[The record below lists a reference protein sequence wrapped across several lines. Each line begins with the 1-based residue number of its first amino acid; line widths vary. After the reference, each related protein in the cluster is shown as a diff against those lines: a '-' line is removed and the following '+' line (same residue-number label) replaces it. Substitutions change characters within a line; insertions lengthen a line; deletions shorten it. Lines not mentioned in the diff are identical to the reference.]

1 MFSFNRT
8 AGRGPPVRRSARRVR
23 RKFAAV
29 VVWLLR
35 TFGPAADAAGQSAPI
50 FLAGRAALA
59 AVTAFFLALA
69 FGPRAISWLRGRFR
83 EPVKSASATLD
94 GLHAGKTG
102 TPTMGGL
109 FTVAAVLLSG
119 LVWADAANPLVRA
132 AAFVLL
138 SFATL
143 GAADDWVKLKTA
155 RRGLSASEKLA
166 AQFGLAGVAGGLL
179 QSALL
184 AGDATTGFVLPA
196 AGWEVPLGLLFVP
209 WAALATVAGSNA
221 VNLTD
226 GLDGLAAGCAVV
238 AAAATAGLCYLGGH
252 AVWAQH
258 LSVPHVRGAGEL
270 SVLAAALAGASL
282 GFLWFNAHPAQVF
295 MGDTG
300 ALSAGA
306 LLAFCAVAVRQ
317 EVVFL
322 LVAGVFAAEAGS
334 VILQVGCFRLT
345 GRKPILCSPLHNHF
359 VFRGDPETRIV
370 ARFWIGSAVCAATA
384 AATLTL

>member
-1 MFSFNRT
+1 M
-8 AGRGPPVRRSARRVR
+8 
-23 RKFAAV
+23 

-35 TFGPAADAAGQSAPI
+35 TFGPDAGAAGAAPV
-50 FLAGRAALA
+50 FLSGRTAAA
-59 AVTAFFLALA
+59 AVMAFFLALA
-69 FGPRAISWLRGRFR
+69 FGPRAIRWLRARFR
-83 EPVKSASATLD
+83 EPTRSASATLD
-94 GLHAGKTG
+94 GLHAAKTG

-109 FTVAAVLLSG
+109 FTVAAVLLAG
-119 LVWADAANPLVRA
+119 VVWADLSNPFVRA
-132 AAFVLL
+132 AGFVTLAF
-138 SFATL
+138 AAL

-155 RRGLSASEKLA
+155 RRGLSAREKLA

-179 QSALL
+179 QAALHA
-184 AGDATTGFVLPA
+184 AGASTGVSLPA
-196 AGWEVPLGLLFVP
+196 TGVEVPLGLLFVP

-238 AAAATAGLCYLGGH
+238 AAAAVAGLCYLGGH
-252 AVWAQH
+252 AVWAEH

-270 SVLAAALAGASL
+270 GVLAAALAGANL

-300 ALSAGA
+300 ALAAGA

-322 LVAGVFAAEAGS
+322 LVGGVFAAEAGS
-334 VILQVGCFRLT
+334 VILQVGWYRLT
-345 GRKPILCSPLHNHF
+345 GRKAIRCSPLHNHF

-384 AATLTL
+384 AAGLTL